1 MPNALN
7 AAPIAKHRFLILG
20 DTGSGK
26 TSQLLTLV
34 GRKFAYLFDPNALL
48 SLSGHDVDYEEW
60 LPDIL
65 NLAASSLKK
74 DKGDK
79 GKVMGT
85 DLYQQWEQDF
95 NKKIE
100 ENFFEPYDWIVFDSC
115 TTFLDLVMDRVLTIN
130 GRFGQWPQQD
140 DYGPQMIAFINVCRT
155 LTGMGKGLYMTG
167 HLDIRKD
174 ELTQRIFRKPMMTG
188 RLTTKI
194 PLLFSDVLVCEVEGG
209 EKATYRIMTVPDRMT
224 TSVRTSIKGLNP
236 FEDVTIDWS
245 KNPLGQGLGGIL
257 NWEGKQLK
265 GQT

>member
-1 MPNALN
+1 
-7 AAPIAKHRFLILG
+7 
-20 DTGSGK
+20 
-26 TSQLLTLV
+26 
-34 GRKFAYLFDPNALL
+34 
-48 SLSGHDVDYEEW
+48 
-60 LPDIL
+60 
-65 NLAASSLKK
+65 
-74 DKGDK
+74 
-79 GKVMGT
+79 
-85 DLYQQWEQDF
+85 
-95 NKKIE
+95 
-100 ENFFEPYDWIVFDSC
+100 
-115 TTFLDLVMDRVLTIN
+115 
-130 GRFGQWPQQD
+130 
-140 DYGPQMIAFINVCRT
+140 
-155 LTGMGKGLYMTG
+155 MGKGLYMTG